1 MTAAPEPPNDPGA
14 HLGRACSLGVLALA
28 LAACAEAASPPRFGA
43 VPRPSAA
50 PTSAPLVEASGPVR
64 LLRTDASAALCSLLA
79 ERDCDCDRRL
89 TVRDTCS
96 SGGPAR
102 PGSGAAF
109 PHAVSVGRAR
119 VTVASTSEAAQLV
132 TELVMALRAPG
143 DQLLLDS
150 GRVHMDPVSYL
161 EHRIRGPFVDA
172 LTRRVDSEPVELARA
187 AADEKLGAG
196 APGALAL
203 CPELEARCGIDPPV
217 AKGPTPSE
225 LFVYYPPSDARAR
238 AVFERASVP
247 GKLRIRALPEK
258 VTPAWMRDLTRAGE
272 HGLLTLALDAD
283 GKGRPFVVPGG
294 RFNEMYG
301 WDSFFISWGL
311 LEDPSRIELARA
323 MVDNHAYEIERY
335 GKILNANRTYYLT
348 RSQPPLFAPMLA
360 AVWRAL
366 PHDDANRAWLSGALG
381 AAIAEYRRVWS
392 APPRRLGLCEGDVCL
407 ARYFDEGT
415 GEPPEVEP
423 GAFDWYYQ
431 SHAVSHGHCAAPGDD
446 AESRSKLF
454 DCAQGLAGAYRRGA
468 LKDPAIDEFF
478 THDRA
483 VRESGHDTTF
493 RWFSRGSERC
503 ADFATVDLNAL
514 LFRTETE
521 LAALVADGF
530 GGRFGD
536 LTTGALCRR
545 AEARARLVRRYLWD
559 EAAGLFFDYD
569 VKQRRRSGYVSAT
582 TLYPLWAS
590 APNVCGSSLVTPTM
604 AKTLRSRALA
614 ELEAPG
620 GLRAT
625 SERSLARVEQPEVLR
640 RSPDGNV
647 QKSRPGR
654 QWEAPNGWAPH
665 QMLAWIGLRSAGF
678 PEDAERLAYRWLYT
692 IARNAA
698 DYHGTVPEKFD
709 VERRSHA
716 VFQEYGNVNTE
727 FSYIAEE
734 GFGWIVPGRA
744 ARARPAT
751 PAGAPRA
758 RATGDDMVTLDDPS
772 CELASSLT

>member
-1 MTAAPEPPNDPGA
+1 
-14 HLGRACSLGVLALA
+14 
-28 LAACAEAASPPRFGA
+28 
-43 VPRPSAA
+43 
-50 PTSAPLVEASGPVR
+50 
-64 LLRTDASAALCSLLA
+64 
-79 ERDCDCDRRL
+79 
-89 TVRDTCS
+89 VRD
-96 SGGPAR
+96 
-102 PGSGAAF
+102 
-109 PHAVSVGRAR
+109 
-119 VTVASTSEAAQLV
+119 VTRS
-132 TELVMALRAPG
+132 
-143 DQLLLDS
+143 
-150 GRVHMDPVSYL
+150 
-161 EHRIRGPFVDA
+161 
-172 LTRRVDSEPVELARA
+172 
-187 AADEKLGAG
+187 
-196 APGALAL
+196 
-203 CPELEARCGIDPPV
+203 
-217 AKGPTPSE
+217 
-225 LFVYYPPSDARAR
+225 
-238 AVFERASVP
+238 
-247 GKLRIRALPEK
+247 
-258 VTPAWMRDLTRAGE
+258 GE

-283 GKGRPFVVPGG
+283 GTGRPFVVPGG

-311 LEDPSRIELARA
+311 LEDPARIELARA

-366 PHDDANRAWLSGALG
+366 PHDDANRAWLSGALR
-381 AAIAEYRRVWS
+381 AAATEYRRVWS
-392 APPRRLGLCEGDVCL
+392 APPRRLELCEGDVCL

-431 SHAVSHGHCAAPGDD
+431 AHAVSHGHCAAPLDD
-446 AESRSKLF
+446 DETRSKF
-454 DCAQGLAGAYRRGA
+454 VDCAHALAHEYRRGA
-468 LKDPAIDEFF
+468 RKDPLIDEFF
-478 THDRA
+478 VNDRA

-493 RWFSRGSERC
+493 RWFSEGSERA

-530 GGRFGD
+530 GGRLGD
-536 LTTGALCRR
+536 LTTRALCRR
-545 AEARARLVRRYLWD
+545 AEARARLMRRYLWD

-590 APNVCGSSLVTPTM
+590 APNVCESSLVTPAM
-604 AKTLRSRALA
+604 ARTLRTRALA

-625 SERSLARVEQPEVLR
+625 SERSLSRVQRPEVFR
-640 RSPDGNV
+640 RSPEGKV
-647 QKSRPGR
+647 EKFRPGR

-665 QMLAWIGLRSAGF
+665 QMLAWAGLRSAGF

-727 FSYIAEE
+727 FAYIAEE
-734 GFGWIVPGRA
+734 GFGWMNASFLVGLSELGPRHRRA
-744 ARARPAT
+744 
-751 PAGAPRA
+751 
-758 RATGDDMVTLDDPS
+758 LDALEPP
-772 CELASSLT
+772 EAIW

>member
-1 MTAAPEPPNDPGA
+1 VTSAL
-14 HLGRACSLGVLALA
+14 HRGRRAGLIGVLTLVLVACS
-28 LAACAEAASPPRFGA
+28 EAASPPRFGA
-43 VPRPSAA
+43 VPPPSGT
-50 PTSAPLVEASGPVR
+50 PTAAPLVEASGPVN
-64 LLRTDASAALCSLLA
+64 LLRADANAALCGLLA
-79 ERDCDCDRRL
+79 DLDRDCDRRI
-89 TVRDTCS
+89 TIRDTGS
-96 SGGPAR
+96 LRDPAR
-102 PGSGAAF
+102 PGSDAPF
-109 PHAVSVGRAR
+109 PHAVSLGRAR

-132 TELVMALRAPG
+132 TELVVALRAPG
-143 DQLLLDS
+143 DHVLLDS
-150 GRVHMDPVSYL
+150 ARVRLDPVSYL

-172 LTRRVDSEPVELARA
+172 LTRRIDSEPVELARA
-187 AADEKLGAG
+187 ATDQKVGAG
-196 APGALAL
+196 KQGALEL
-203 CPELEARCGIDPPV
+203 CPELEARCGTDPHV
-217 AKGPTPSE
+217 AKGPAPSE
-225 LFVYYPPSDARAR
+225 LFVYFPPSDERAR

-247 GKLRIRALPEK
+247 GKLRVRALPEK
-258 VTPAWMRDLTRAGE
+258 VTPAWVRDITRAGE

-311 LEDPSRIELARA
+311 LEDPARIELARA
-323 MVDNHAYEIERY
+323 LVDNHAYEIERY

-366 PHDDANRAWLSGALG
+366 PHDDANRAWLSAALG
-381 AAIAEYRRVWS
+381 AALAEYRRVWS
-392 APPRRLGLCEGDVCL
+392 APPRRLRLCEGDVCL

-423 GAFDWYYQ
+423 GAFDWFYQ
-431 SHAVSHGHCAAPGDD
+431 SHAVSHGHCTAPLDQD
-446 AESRSKLF
+446 ESRSRFL
-454 DCAQGLAGAYRRGA
+454 DCSQGLARAYARGA

-478 THDRA
+478 IHDRA

-493 RWFSRGSERC
+493 RWFSGGSERC

-514 LFRTETE
+514 LFKTETE

-530 GGRFGD
+530 GGQLGD
-536 LTTGALCRR
+536 VTTAALCRR

-569 VKQRRRSGYVSAT
+569 VKRKRRSEYVSAT

-590 APNVCGSSLVTPTM
+590 TPNVCGSSLVTPAM
-604 AKTLRSRALA
+604 ARTLRSRALA

-625 SERSLARVEQPEVLR
+625 SERSLVRVEQPEVLR
-640 RSPDGNV
+640 RSADG
-647 QKSRPGR
+647 KIDMDRPGR

-678 PEDAERLAYRWLYT
+678 PEDAGRLAYRWLYT

-734 GFGWIVPGRA
+734 GFGWMNASFLVGLRELD
-744 ARARPAT
+744 
-751 PAGAPRA
+751 PRHRQA
-758 RATGDDMVTLDDPS
+758 LHALEPPETTW
-772 CELASSLT
+772 

>member
-1 MTAAPEPPNDPGA
+1 MLRRDAHELLPRRIVGA
-14 HLGRACSLGVLALA
+14 QRRHADMLGVFALA
-28 LAACAEAASPPRFGA
+28 LAACSEAASPPRLGA
-43 VPRPSAA
+43 LPRASA
-50 PTSAPLVEASGPVR
+50 TSTVTHLVEASGVVNLPR
-64 LLRTDASAALCSLLA
+64 ADANAALCSLLA
-79 ERDCDCDRRL
+79 ERDRDCDRRI
-89 TVRDTCS
+89 TVRDTS
-96 SGGPAR
+96 SLGDTAR
-102 PGSGAAF
+102 SGSGAAF
-109 PHAVSVGRAR
+109 PHAVSLGRER
-119 VTVASTSEAAQLV
+119 VTLASTSEAAQLV
-132 TELVMALRAPG
+132 TELVVALRTAG
-143 DQLLLDS
+143 DHVLLDS
-150 GRVHMDPVSYL
+150 ARVHLDPVKYL

-172 LTRRVDSEPVELARA
+172 LTRRIDAEPVELARA

-196 APGALAL
+196 GPGALEL
-203 CPELEARCGIDPPV
+203 CPELETRCGGDPHV
-217 AKGPTPSE
+217 AKGRTPSE
-225 LFVYYPPSDARAR
+225 LFVYYPPSDERAR

-247 GKLRIRALPEK
+247 GKLRVRALPEK
-258 VTPAWMRDLTRAGE
+258 VTPAWVNDVTRSGE

-301 WDSFFISWGL
+301 WDSFFITWGL
-311 LEDPSRIELARA
+311 LEDPARIELARA

-366 PHDDANRAWLSGALG
+366 PHDEANRTWLSARLG
-381 AAIAEYRRVWS
+381 AAVAEYRRVWS
-392 APPRRLGLCEGDVCL
+392 ARPRRLELCEGDVCL

-431 SHAVSHGHCAAPGDD
+431 AHAVSHGHCAAPSAD
-446 AESRSKLF
+446 AVSRSKF
-454 DCAQGLAGAYRRGA
+454 VDCAQDLARAYRGGT
-468 LKDPAIDEFF
+468 LKDPLIDQFF

-493 RWFSRGSERC
+493 RWFSGGSERA

-536 LTTGALCRR
+536 LTTRALCRR
-545 AEARARLVRRYLWD
+545 AEARARLMRRYLWD

-569 VKQRRRSGYVSAT
+569 VKQRRRSEYVSAT

-590 APNVCGSSLVTPTM
+590 APNVCESSLVTPAM
-604 AKTLRSRALA
+604 AKTLRTRALA

-625 SERSLARVEQPEVLR
+625 SERSLSRVQQPEVFR
-640 RSPDGNV
+640 RSPDGKIE
-647 QKSRPGR
+647 KSRPGR

-665 QMLAWIGLRSAGF
+665 QMLAWSGLRSAGF
-678 PEDAERLAYRWLYT
+678 AEDADRLAYRWLYT

-709 VERRSHA
+709 VERRSHD
-716 VFQEYGNVNTE
+716 VSKNT
-727 FSYIAEE
+727 
-734 GFGWIVPGRA
+734 
-744 ARARPAT
+744 AT
-751 PAGAPRA
+751 
-758 RATGDDMVTLDDPS
+758 
-772 CELASSLT
+772 